1 MERKH
6 RGVFCIEAMAPKEDF
21 SCEQTLRFLSE
32 SSNFPFMYRGAVES
46 RAKLVKHLKEW
57 GGRQDWKYP
66 ILYLSAHG
74 SHREISVR
82 DPRGV
87 GFDMMD
93 LRTISH
99 VVADHNYEMK
109 GALVH
114 FGACST
120 LAVDSEEVRD
130 FFKGCGVTAIS
141 GYDRDV
147 SWVESLA
154 FELLYLH
161 GLQQTMTLSYED
173 DGGISDELMVEV
185 QERLFDSRKCRGLID
200 ALGFNMF
207 LSDEFG
213 E

>member
-1 MERKH
+1 
-6 RGVFCIEAMAPKEDF
+6 MAPKEDF

-32 SSNFPFMYRGAVES
+32 SSNFPFIFRGAVES
-46 RAKLVKHLKEW
+46 RAKLVKYLKEW
-57 GGRQDWKYP
+57 SSRKDWKYP

-74 SHREISVR
+74 SHREISIN

-93 LRTISH
+93 LRTISR
-99 VVADHNYEMK
+99 VVADHNYNME

-114 FGACST
+114 FGTCST
-120 LAVDSEEVRD
+120 LDIDPAEVQKFFRDS
-130 FFKGCGVTAIS
+130 GVTAIS
-141 GYDRDV
+141 GYNRDV

-154 FELLYLH
+154 FELLYLCS
-161 GLQQTMTLSYED
+161 LQRVMAISEEN
-173 DGGISDELMVEV
+173 DGGISVELMIEI

-200 ALGFNMF
+200 ALGFNLF
-207 LSDEFG
+207 RFDEFC